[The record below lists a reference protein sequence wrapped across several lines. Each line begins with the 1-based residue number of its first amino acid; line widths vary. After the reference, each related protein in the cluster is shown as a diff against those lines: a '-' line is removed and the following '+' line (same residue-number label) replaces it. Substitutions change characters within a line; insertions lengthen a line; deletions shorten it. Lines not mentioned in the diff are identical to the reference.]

1 MSPKPNDFYREKAK
15 VTNLHLVVRPGRKE
29 VAVEVGVPREAV
41 ALLLVTAKP
50 EIRLALSVGVGL
62 AGMLGVVENE
72 HVARGRLSGNDAG
85 VLRKQ
90 KQAWSI
96 ESSHSL

>member
-1 MSPKPNDFYREKAK
+1 M
-15 VTNLHLVVRPGRKE
+15 
-29 VAVEVGVPREAV
+29 AVEVWVPGEAV
-41 ALLLVTAKP
+41 ALLLVPPQLQVGVTFP
-50 EIRLALSVGVGL
+50 TGIRLARV
-62 AGMLGVVENE
+62 LGVVEHQ
-72 HVARGRLSGNDAG
+72 HVRAGGLGGNDAG